1 MLFLW
6 KYTQHLE
13 VRYLA
18 PWVMIPIF
26 LKSFLNYHLQFP
38 VRPPYFFIKY
48 MKKIILGICLI
59 LFPLFWIYLNQ
70 YPYLLWLEIIQ
81 NPILIE
87 NDWHTKWKRYVH
99 IWERNVFFFV
109 FFFAKWGEN
118 DGILAFQS
126 QEFWYKSKI
135 LEYYCKIL
143 WFCQCKLFS
152 IICIFI
158 YIFFSYTYYSTDL
171 FFSSFSKLSLNIYLA
186 HMLCKEKNKVL
197 GKLAKIKQIFC
208 YSRSTKLHLQWMCKV
223 FFRIVW

>member
-1 MLFLW
+1 MFDFISFILNLFESVSLFTLIRTYTKPYTYW
-6 KYTQHLE
+6 KWLTYKVKE
-13 VRYLA
+13 VCTYL
-18 PWVMIPIF
+18 
-26 LKSFLNYHLQFP
+26 
-38 VRPPYFFIKY
+38 R
-48 MKKIILGICLI
+48 KK
-59 LFPLFWIYLNQ
+59 
-70 YPYLLWLEIIQ
+70 
-81 NPILIE
+81 
-87 NDWHTKWKRYVH
+87 R
-99 IWERNVFFFV
+99 VFFFLF

-135 LEYYCKIL
+135 LEYYCKII

-208 YSRSTKLHLQWMCKV
+208 YSRSTMTV
-223 FFRIVW
+223 